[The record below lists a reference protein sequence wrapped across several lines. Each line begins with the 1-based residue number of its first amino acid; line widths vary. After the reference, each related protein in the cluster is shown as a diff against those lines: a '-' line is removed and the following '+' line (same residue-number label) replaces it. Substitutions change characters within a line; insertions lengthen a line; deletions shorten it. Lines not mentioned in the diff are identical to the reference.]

1 MNIDTVN
8 KWLTAF
14 QSVAVIAAAVVAVWQ
29 LSEIS
34 RESKIQAQALQQA
47 QQAASA
53 TLLLQLRDKL
63 DADRYAAITKAIQE
77 HDHSFPL
84 LRDAGGRG
92 KFRDLDIERY
102 LSNFEDIGY
111 LVREGLIIEAMAYD
125 HFSYDMEKAWC
136 NADVQRV
143 VHDARKADKSA
154 TAASDPI
161 YGKFQS
167 LARELPRPR
176 APVLQR
182 PRQSVMQS
190 ACFHKSKSFRKSF
203 CLAATADRQIGV
215 PFKA

>member
-1 MNIDTVN
+1 VNIDTVN

-111 LVREGLIIEAMAYD
+111 LVREGL
-125 HFSYDMEKAWC
+125 FSI
-136 NADVQRV
+136 
-143 VHDARKADKSA
+143 
-154 TAASDPI
+154 AASVNLRPDDYMLSPSCAPAVTLHEALA
-161 YGKFQS
+161 S
-167 LARELPRPR
+167 LRGR
-176 APVLQR
+176 
-182 PRQSVMQS
+182 RQ
-190 ACFHKSKSFRKSF
+190 
-203 CLAATADRQIGV
+203 AAS
-215 PFKA
+215 